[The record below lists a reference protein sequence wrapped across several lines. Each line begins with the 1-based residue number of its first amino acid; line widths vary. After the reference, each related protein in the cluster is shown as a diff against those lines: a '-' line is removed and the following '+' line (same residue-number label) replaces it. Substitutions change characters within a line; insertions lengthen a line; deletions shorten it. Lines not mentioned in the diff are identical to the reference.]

1 MPIIVG
7 ILIFVSRIYF
17 MLSSAE
23 LEKKN
28 NFEAKTY
35 DFVCCSEQENGL
47 ICLYLDNYEHNK
59 AQVISDT

>member
-1 MPIIVG
+1 
-7 ILIFVSRIYF
+7 